1 MTLKRQESSQ
11 HPAEAMTYI
20 MKMTLKRQEAVNILQ
35 KL

>member
-1 MTLKRQESSQ
+1 MTLKRQE
-11 HPAEAMTYI
+11 AVNILKNMTYI

>member
-1 MTLKRQESSQ
+1 MTLKKRSSQ
-11 HPAEAMTYI
+11 HPAEAKTYI